1 MTILRNGRS
10 VGVEEIANITEKE
23 ISRLMVGRD
32 VVLNIQKDKAKPKK
46 TILKVS
52 NVSLKES
59 AQKYVLKNV
68 SFSVRKGEILGVA
81 GVEGNG
87 QREISEI
94 ITGLAKYEHGNISIS
109 GKDIKK
115 LSIRQIREL
124 KTAHISEDR
133 MTYGAVGNASILE
146 NIISDRFHKRE
157 FNRFGLID
165 SNKTQK
171 LSNKLIKDYQ
181 IKCDDYSQP
190 VRMLSGGNIQKV
202 VAAREFSSSPE
213 LIIANQPT
221 RGIDVGAS
229 EFVRKKLI
237 QLRDE
242 GAAILLISADL
253 NEILEVS
260 DGIIVMCGGEIVA
273 YFEDSSVVTEE
284 ELGEY
289 MLGLKRMEEH
299 EIRRVAY
306 E

>member
-1 MTILRNGRS
+1 MLRGAEILILDEPTAVLTPQETKELFVQLTNLKRIGHTIIFISHKLKEVKEICDRVTILRNGRS

-133 MTYGAVGNASILE
+133 MTYGAVGNAS
-146 NIISDRFHKRE
+146 
-157 FNRFGLID
+157 
-165 SNKTQK
+165 
-171 LSNKLIKDYQ
+171 Y
-181 IKCDDYSQP
+181 
-190 VRMLSGGNIQKV
+190 
-202 VAAREFSSSPE
+202 
-213 LIIANQPT
+213 
-221 RGIDVGAS
+221 
-229 EFVRKKLI
+229 
-237 QLRDE
+237 
-242 GAAILLISADL
+242 
-253 NEILEVS
+253 
-260 DGIIVMCGGEIVA
+260 
-273 YFEDSSVVTEE
+273 
-284 ELGEY
+284 
-289 MLGLKRMEEH
+289 
-299 EIRRVAY
+299 
-306 E
+306 